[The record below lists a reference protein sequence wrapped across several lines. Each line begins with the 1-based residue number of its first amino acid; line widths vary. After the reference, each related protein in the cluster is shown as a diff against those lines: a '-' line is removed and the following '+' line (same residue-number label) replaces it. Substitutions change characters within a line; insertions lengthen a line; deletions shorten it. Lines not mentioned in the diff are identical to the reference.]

1 MALASSWAALP
12 GAARAI
18 DADLSSLPGRDA
30 AQPLSTRLQT
40 HDQTELLM
48 LLDELAPGADADP
61 NSRAVAEL
69 LRAGQ
74 PDVVADHAL
83 DALGRLKSREARSV
97 LTTFTRHRRPGA
109 RARAYSAL
117 ASVADARD
125 LGLIA
130 GGLRDSAPAVRAQVA
145 VLLGQLRATQ
155 AVGDLLRAFSLGVH
169 QAAAPIGKLGDVASL
184 EDYHAQLG
192 RLPLSAMLAGY
203 RQYLDRA
210 DIPEEAKLAIVAK
223 LEDVSGAVVKAFL
236 TERIDNPSK
245 NTTDKLQ
252 KAMITSAGR
261 IRVEPTE
268 AGAQEV
274 QP

>member
-1 MALASSWAALP
+1 MLRLRTALGQTAQTATEQLKRSKRARPRGCRNRGITTIAAWAAAPRDGTVRVMISARRPRIILSFGMALASSWAALP

-117 ASVADARD
+117 ASVASPKMP
-125 LGLIA
+125 
-130 GGLRDSAPAVRAQVA
+130 DSV
-145 VLLGQLRATQ
+145 
-155 AVGDLLRAFSLGVH
+155 
-169 QAAAPIGKLGDVASL
+169 
-184 EDYHAQLG
+184 
-192 RLPLSAMLAGY
+192 
-203 RQYLDRA
+203 
-210 DIPEEAKLAIVAK
+210 
-223 LEDVSGAVVKAFL
+223 
-236 TERIDNPSK
+236 
-245 NTTDKLQ
+245 
-252 KAMITSAGR
+252 
-261 IRVEPTE
+261 
-268 AGAQEV
+268 
-274 QP
+274 